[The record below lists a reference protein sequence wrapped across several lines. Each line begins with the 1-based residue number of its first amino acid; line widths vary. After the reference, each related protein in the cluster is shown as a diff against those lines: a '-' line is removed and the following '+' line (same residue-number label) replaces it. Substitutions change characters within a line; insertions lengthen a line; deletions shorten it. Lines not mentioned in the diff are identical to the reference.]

1 MKEEWRDIPNYEG
14 LYQVSNLG
22 RVKSLA
28 RKTNQTN
35 KNRHIKEKILR
46 QRKQKYGY
54 TEVTLRKNNKRVH
67 HRVHRLVMLA
77 FTGSSELPV
86 NHIDGDK
93 SNNIVSNLEYCTYQ
107 ENTIHYYSNNDK
119 PKIDFY
125 SEDIIKMYLN
135 GNSINEISRHYPYH
149 SRTVKSLLKRN
160 GVKFRKNQQERKVEI

>member
-1 MKEEWRDIPNYEG
+1 MEEEWRDIPNYEG

-35 KNRHIKEKILR
+35 KNRHVKEKILC

-54 TEVTLRKNNKRVH
+54 KEVTLRNNNKRVH

-77 FTGSSELPV
+77 FVGSSKLPV
-86 NHIDGDK
+86 NHIDGNK

-107 ENTIHYYSNNDK
+107 ENTIHYYSNREK

-125 SEDIIKMYLN
+125 REEINKMYMD
-135 GNSINEISRHYPYH
+135 GYSINEISRHYKYD
-149 SRTVKSLLKRN
+149 SKTVKSLLERI
-160 GVKFRKNQQERKVEI
+160 GVKFRKNQQNRKEEV